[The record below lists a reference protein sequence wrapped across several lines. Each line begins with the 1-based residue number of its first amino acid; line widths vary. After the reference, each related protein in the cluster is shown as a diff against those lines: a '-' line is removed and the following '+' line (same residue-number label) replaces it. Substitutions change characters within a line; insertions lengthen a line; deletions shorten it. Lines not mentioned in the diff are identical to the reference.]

1 MSISGVSS
9 NITKSS
15 NSIDL
20 YQGESKDL
28 DLFIVQEV
36 KDVNGVLVEQPVDLA
51 GSTIYFSVRR
61 KASSPELLIGKDSTN
76 LLAIEILAPTTSGA
90 AIIHLL
96 PADTKHLSPGDYV
109 FDIWIVLSSGKNA
122 PVVEIS
128 EFIVKEAV
136 TKLP

>member
-1 MSISGVSS
+1 MSIPSTSS

-28 DLFIVQEV
+28 DLLIVQEV
-36 KDVNGVLVEQPVDLA
+36 KDINGVFVEQPVDLA
-51 GSTIYFSVRR
+51 GSTIYFSVRK
-61 KASSPELLIGKDSTN
+61 KASSTDLLIGKDSTN
-76 LLAIEILAPTTSGA
+76 ILSIEILAPSTSGM
-90 AIIHLL
+90 AIIHMLSS
-96 PADTKHLSPGDYV
+96 DTKHMPAGDYV
-109 FDIWIVLSSGKNA
+109 FDVWIVLSSGKSV

>member
-1 MSISGVSS
+1 MSISGTSS

-28 DLFIVQEV
+28 DLSIVKEV
-36 KDVNGVLVEQPVDLA
+36 KDINGVPVEQPVDLTGA
-51 GSTIYFSVRR
+51 TIYFCVRR
-61 KASSPELLIGKDSTN
+61 KVNSPDLLIAKNSTN
-76 LLAIEILAPTTSGA
+76 ILDIEILTPLTDGL
-90 AIIHLL
+90 AIIHL
-96 PADTKHLSPGDYV
+96 ASDDTRNMEAGEYV
-109 FDIWIVLSSGKNA
+109 FDIWIVLSSGKKT
-122 PVVEIS
+122 PVVEVS

>member
-28 DLFIVQEV
+28 DLFVVEEV
-36 KDVNGVLVEQPVDLA
+36 KDINGVLIEQPVNLTGA
-51 GSTIYFSVRR
+51 TIYFSVRK
-61 KASSPELLIGKDSTN
+61 KANSPELLIGKDSTN
-76 LLAIEILAPTTSGA
+76 ILAIEILSPATDGK

-96 PADTKHLSPGDYV
+96 SSDTKNMQAGEYV
-109 FDIWIVLSSGKNA
+109 FDVWVVLSSGKNV

-128 EFIVKEAV
+128 EFLVKEAV

>member
-1 MSISGVSS
+1 MSISGLSS

-20 YQGESKDL
+20 YQGETKDL
-28 DLFIVQEV
+28 DLLVVREV
-36 KDVNGVLVEQPVDLA
+36 KDVNNNPVEEPVDLTGA
-51 GSTIYFSVRR
+51 TIYFSVRR
-61 KASSPELLIGKDSTN
+61 SASSPDLLIGKDSTN
-76 LLAIEILAPTTSGA
+76 LLAIEIVAPATSGT

-96 PADTKHLSPGDYV
+96 ADDTKNMPPGEYV
-109 FDIWIVLSSGKNA
+109 FDIWVVLSSGKRS

>member
-1 MSISGVSS
+1 MSIPGVSS
-9 NITKSS
+9 NLTKSS

-28 DLFIVQEV
+28 DLLIVEEV
-36 KDVNGVLVEQPVDLA
+36 KDINGVPVEQPVDLA
-51 GSTIYFSVRR
+51 GATIYFSVRS
-61 KASSPELLIGKDSTN
+61 KANSPDLLIGKDSTN
-76 LLAIEILAPTTSGA
+76 ILSIEILTPTTLGMVV
-90 AIIHLL
+90 IHMLSS
-96 PADTKHLSPGDYV
+96 DTKHMAAGDYV
-109 FDIWIVLSSGKNA
+109 FDIWIVLSSGKSG

>member
-28 DLFIVQEV
+28 DLLIVQEV
-36 KDVNGVLVEQPVDLA
+36 KDINGVFVEQPVDLA
-51 GSTIYFSVRR
+51 GSTIYFSVRK
-61 KASSPELLIGKDSTN
+61 KANSTDLLIGKDSTN
-76 LLAIEILAPTTSGA
+76 ILAIEITTPTTAGM
-90 AIIHLL
+90 AIIHML
-96 PADTKHLSPGDYV
+96 PADTKHMAAGDYV
-109 FDIWIVLSSGKNA
+109 FDVWIVLSSGKSV

>member
-28 DLFIVQEV
+28 DLLIVQEV
-36 KDVNGVLVEQPVDLA
+36 KNVNGVLVEQPVDLA
-51 GSTIYFSVRR
+51 GSTIYLSVRK
-61 KASSPELLIGKDSTN
+61 KANSPELLISKDSTN
-76 LLAIEILAPTTSGA
+76 ILAIEIVAPTASGM

-96 PADTKHLSPGDYV
+96 PADTKNLAAGDYV